1 MVTPPELNLAVSSGV
16 RIPKVVRPKVIPADD
31 STPSLPDD
39 ASSSS
44 NNSTHFQSSLFDDR
58 LHTDQRGYLLPPLPP
73 KGQELPAK
81 IERRDSFWVTGTSLD
96 PTLRTEE
103 ATSTST
109 STSTSTTTEDTKQ
122 VEKDHST
129 SSSLLWTDLM
139 ETVLVTLQTLGRK
152 KTGSKTSEVGS
163 SNKADTGEKSSGH

>member
-1 MVTPPELNLAVSSGV
+1 MVKELIHH
-16 RIPKVVRPKVIPADD
+16 RRPKVILAD
-31 STPSLPDD
+31 SIQSLPDD
-39 ASSSS
+39 ASSST
-44 NNSTHFQSSLFDDR
+44 NNSTHIQSSLFDDL

-96 PTLRTEE
+96 PALRTEE
-103 ATSTST
+103 ATTSTST
-109 STSTSTTTEDTKQ
+109 STSTPEDAKQ
-122 VEKDHST
+122 VEKDNST

-152 KTGSKTSEVGS
+152 KTSSQTSEVGN
-163 SNKADTGEKSSGH
+163 SNKADMGEKFSGH